1 MKIFDVDVSVRYIVF
16 KMQGHKYCIQFRE
29 NKRNGIYDIEVCRDG
44 EEQKIEIELTY
55 PPLKYIISEL
65 WRIHRKLWI
74 RQKIKLFLRRYNQ

>member
-16 KMQGHKYCIQFRE
+16 KMDGHEYCIQFRE

-44 EEQKIEIELTY
+44 EEQEVEIKLTY
-55 PPLKYIISEL
+55 PPLRYIISEL

-74 RQKIKLFLRRYNQ
+74 RQKIKLFLHRYNQ